1 MTKEVVVEN
10 RVFMEQ
16 KVLRQSLGVDVS
28 KGSLSLCLG
37 SLLSDLTKHFLAGSD
52 VSNDQ
57 EGFEALLIWL
67 ESVRDSGVDLTV
79 VMEATGIYHEALA
92 YFLYDRG
99 YAVSIMQSGR
109 VKKYAQSLDQ
119 RSKTDA
125 LDSKM
130 LSMLGCEREL
140 RCWEPP
146 GAVLQELK
154 ALSRERS
161 TLLKEKTIATNRL
174 GALGSGAYSNQQTLK
189 RYKRRIALLDKQMSE
204 IELEMRELVRADKEL
219 SEKFTYLESIPGVS
233 FVLTA
238 TVVAETGGF
247 ELITSAKQLTSYA
260 GYDVVLRES
269 GSYRGRTTISK
280 KGNRRIRAVMHMPSM
295 AAIRVNPTLKPFY
308 QRLKEKKAKP
318 IVALV
323 AVQRKLLILMFELW
337 KKNEYYDPEFEQKK
351 AASFRETCCTG

>member
-1 MTKEVVVEN
+1 
-10 RVFMEQ
+10 ME
-16 KVLRQSLGVDVS
+16 KILRQSLGIDVS
-28 KGSLSLCLG
+28 KQMLSVCLG
-37 SLLSDLTKHFLAGSD
+37 SLHADLSKSFLARED

-57 EGFEALLIWL
+57 DGFNELERWL
-67 ESVRDSGVDLTV
+67 SVVIDTKVDLSI
-79 VMEATGIYHEALA
+79 VMEATGVYHESLAL
-92 YFLYDRG
+92 FLFEMG
-99 YAVSIMQSGR
+99 YSVSIMQSGR

-130 LSMLGCEREL
+130 LSMLGCERQL
-140 RCWEPP
+140 RKWEPP
-146 GAVLQELK
+146 SAHLQELK
-154 ALSRERS
+154 FLSRERS
-161 TLLKEKTIATNRL
+161 TLLKEKLIIGNRL
-174 GALGSGAYSNQQTLK
+174 DALKSGVHVNKRTVKRCTHRIRLIDNQMQ
-189 RYKRRIALLDKQMSE
+189 E
-204 IELEMRELVRADKEL
+204 IEQEMNALVNEDPVL
-219 SEKFTYLESIPGVS
+219 SEKFGYLRSIPGVS
-233 FVLTA
+233 FILSA

-247 ELITSAKQLTSYA
+247 DLITSAKQLTSYV

-323 AVQRKLLILMFELW
+323 AVQRKMLILMYELW

>member
-1 MTKEVVVEN
+1 M
-10 RVFMEQ
+10 
-16 KVLRQSLGVDVS
+16 RQSLGVDVS
-28 KGSLSLCLG
+28 KASLSVCLG
-37 SLLSDLTKHFLAGSD
+37 SLLSDLSKSFLEGSD
-52 VSNDQ
+52 VSNDL
-57 EGFEALLIWL
+57 EGFEALLVWL
-67 ESVRDSGVDLTV
+67 ECRRDPDVDLTI
-79 VMEATGIYHEALA
+79 VMEATGVYHEALA

-99 YAVSIMQSGR
+99 YGVCIMQSGR
-109 VKKYAQSLDQ
+109 VKRYAQSLDQ

-130 LSMLGCEREL
+130 LSMLGCERQL
-140 RCWEPP
+140 RGWEPP
-146 GAVLQELK
+146 SILLQELK

-161 TLLKEKTIATNRL
+161 TLLKEKTIAINRL
-174 GALGSGAYSNQQTLK
+174 EALGRGAHSNKRTLS
-189 RYKRRIALLDKQMSE
+189 RYKKRIALLNDQMGE
-204 IELEMRELVRADKEL
+204 IEQEMRKLVSEDQEL
-219 SEKFTYLESIPGVS
+219 SEKFGYLESIPGVS
-233 FVLTA
+233 FVLSA

-323 AVQRKLLILMFELW
+323 AVQRKMLILMFELW
-337 KKNEYYDPEFEQKK
+337 KKNEHYDPEFEQKK
-351 AASFRETCCTG
+351 AASLQETCCTG